1 MLAESDAGASEF
13 LQALVTQDS
22 VALAAPALED
32 RAGETI
38 GSYRIERELGRG
50 GMGDVFLA
58 RRVDQEFD
66 KLVAVKIVR
75 RGPDLSEVLRRFR
88 QERQILARLEHPNIA
103 RLLDGGSTADGLP
116 YLVMEYVE
124 GLPITEY
131 CDSRGASIEDRCRS
145 MLPVCDALLHAHRN
159 LVVHRDLKPS
169 NILVTSEGVP
179 KLLDFGIA
187 KLLEPEQAAG
197 DQTATVFHRPLT
209 PDYAS
214 PEQLLGR
221 PITTAT
227 DVYLLGGVLFQLL
240 TGRKPHQITGYTPEE
255 IDRAVCH
262 TPIPKAWRLFRRGR
276 LDIGRGQLLVRHRSE
291 FVFRIRIET
300 AAGFVALELRIGI
313 CPRTRLDRRQ
323 RRQRFAWPRQN

>member
-1 MLAESDAGASEF
+1 MAELLGEADSGAAEF
-13 LQALVTQDS
+13 LQDLVIRDS
-22 VALAAPALED
+22 MALAEPALD
-32 RAGETI
+32 GRAGETI

-50 GMGDVFLA
+50 GMGEVFLA

-66 KLVAVKIVR
+66 KLVAIKIVR
-75 RGPDLSEVLRRFR
+75 RGPDLDEVLRRFR

-124 GLPITEY
+124 GLPITDY
-131 CDSRGASIEDRCRS
+131 CDSRGASIEDRCRL
-145 MLPVCDALLHAHRN
+145 MLPVCDALRHAHRN

-169 NILVTSEGVP
+169 NILVSTGGVP

-214 PEQLLGR
+214 PEQFLGR

-255 IDRAVCH
+255 LDRAVCQ
-262 TPIPKAWRLFRRGR
+262 TPFPSPAR
-276 LDIGRGQLLVRHRSE
+276 
-291 FVFRIRIET
+291 
-300 AAGFVALELRIGI
+300 
-313 CPRTRLDRRQ
+313 
-323 RRQRFAWPRQN
+323 